1 MLRSPGGPQFRSKS
15 VFHDRGRYI
24 CSKCHLKESGTLCT
38 EATPNFVVGLNFQ
51 KAYSILQQ
59 YCVDCVN
66 VGVASVNETQVAK
79 AHDNT
84 EAHDD
89 TGAHDDIGGR
99 DDTRAH
105 DDTGAHDDTDMIVF
119 TEEDDDA
126 ICEELSKMM
135 YRSASFDDVFT
146 TSNASKSA
154 SIADDNRFD
163 ALRSKTP
170 ESARAGECIKKP

>member
-79 AHDNT
+79 AHD
-84 EAHDD
+84 
-89 TGAHDDIGGR
+89 
-99 DDTRAH
+99 
-105 DDTGAHDDTDMIVF
+105 DTGAHDDTDMIVF